1 MHVLLKAHEI
11 SPIRGSECSNGWNL
25 VKDLSEHIKLTVVHA
40 ETNQFGTVN
49 YKDEIK
55 NVKLNDNTK
64 FISITQ
70 PLITRLLSKLN
81 LFLSRSNQGT
91 GISVLYFIGVYFWEL
106 KVYKFLFNTDLS
118 RFDLIHNLNHISYR
132 EPSFL
137 WKLNKPFVWGPT
149 SGVGNIPLGFIK
161 DFSFK
166 SKIIIILRNISNFL
180 QTKFST
186 RIISASKKASKIYY
200 VSKEDELF
208 FKQYN
213 NKIEYLPDVTIENF
227 SSKNIYNNTRIN
239 KINLI
244 WVGRIDSIKSLD
256 ILLKVFKIN
265 PKLKDFYNINIIGN
279 GLLKEKLIKYCITN
293 NINNVNWFGQIDR
306 EKVKSE
312 MLKSDILIHTSIKE
326 ASATVIMEAFSCE
339 LPVICHDAFGMA
351 KIVDSKIGYKIPYIS
366 KETSIKFLNK
376 VLDDILRNPES
387 LKQKSKNIKKASN
400 RFTKQ
405 NIIKE
410 ILATYENIIDSL

>member
-1 MHVLLKAHEI
+1 MHVLIKAHEI
-11 SPIRGSECSNGWNL
+11 SPIRGSECSNGWNF
-25 VKDLSEHIKLTVVHA
+25 VEEISKKIKLTVVHA
-40 ETNQFGTVN
+40 ETNQFGTIN
-49 YKDEIK
+49 YKNEIR
-55 NVKLNDNTK
+55 NVKLNNNVE
-64 FISITQ
+64 FISVEQ
-70 PLITRLLSKLN
+70 PFITRLLAKLN
-81 LFLSRSNQGT
+81 SLLSRTRQGT
-91 GISVLYFIGVYFWEL
+91 GFSIIYFIGVFFWEL
-106 KVYKFLFNTDLS
+106 KVYKFLKKTDLDKY
-118 RFDLIHNLNHISYR
+118 DLIHNLNHISYR

-149 SGVGNIPLGFIK
+149 SGVGNIPLAFIK

-166 SKIIIILRNISNFL
+166 FKIIITIRNISNIL
-180 QTKFST
+180 QTKYSR
-186 RIISASKKASKIYY
+186 RIISASKKASKIFY

-213 NKIEYLPDVTIENF
+213 NKIEYLPDVTIEDF
-227 SSKNIYNNTRIN
+227 CSKNIYINTRIN
-239 KINLI
+239 KIDLI

-265 PKLKDFYNINIIGN
+265 PKLKDFYNIKIIGN

-326 ASATVIMEAFSCE
+326 ASATVIMEALSCE

-351 KIVDSKIGYKIPYIS
+351 KIVDSKIGYKIPYVS

-376 VLDDILRNPES
+376 VLGDILRDPIS

-410 ILATYENIIDSL
+410 ILSTYENIIDSL